1 MRALL
6 LVVLLAG
13 TAAAQPAR
21 APAASANDR
30 AVSEALA
37 GFDVASD
44 GAAWDAVPAAF
55 EALYPG
61 TRYAQTRLTRVQA
74 RAIAFTAVTLAAS
87 ARGRVVPSQPGYP
100 APGYPAPGP
109 SAQTPRER
117 ALDLAFRFLAVVPSG
132 ASISA
137 GPERSALVAQGAEA
151 AGAAGA
157 AGCTGLGSALT
168 ALTARIRTS
177 GFVFSNDVATAQGTA
192 DACR

>member
-6 LVVLLAG
+6 LTVLLAG

-21 APAASANDR
+21 TPTASANDR
-30 AVSEALA
+30 ALSEALA

-55 EALYPG
+55 AALYPG
-61 TRYAQTRLTRVQA
+61 TAYAQTRLTRVQA
-74 RAIAFTAVTLAAS
+74 RAIAFTAVTLAAG
-87 ARGRVVPSQPGYP
+87 ARSGGPGYP
-100 APGYPAPGP
+100 AQPATPAP

-132 ASISA
+132 SSLRA
-137 GPERSALVAQGAEA
+137 GPERAALVAQGSEA

-157 AGCTGLGSALT
+157 AGCTDLGNALSALT
-168 ALTARIRTS
+168 GRLRST
-177 GFVFSNDVATAQGTA
+177 GFVFSSDVAEAQNAAGG
-192 DACR
+192 CR